1 MTDQPRTP
9 SPIAEELNKMGKLLV
24 QAVQAAWESE
34 ERKKLEA
41 EVTEGLRKISDEV
54 TAAARKANE
63 SDAAKQLKVQ
73 AEKIATEV
81 KEHDIAEEVRKGLLV
96 GLEAINQEL
105 GKLVER
111 LEPKKKAEADEPDEP
126 PQ

>member
-41 EVTEGLRKISDEV
+41 ELTEGLRKISDEV
-54 TAAARKANE
+54 TAAAKKANE
-63 SDAAKQLKVQ
+63 SDAAKQIKVQ

-105 GKLVER
+105 GKLAER
-111 LEPKKKAEADEPDEP
+111 LEPKKKAESETPGDPS
-126 PQ
+126 Q

>member
-41 EVTEGLRKISDEV
+41 ELTEGLRKISDEV
-54 TAAARKANE
+54 TAAAKKA
-63 SDAAKQLKVQ
+63 Q

-105 GKLVER
+105 GKLAER
-111 LEPKKKAEADEPDEP
+111 LEPKKKAESETPGDPA
-126 PQ
+126 Q